1 MAEDSEATETT
12 ETTIDFGYQS
22 VPESE
27 KSQRV
32 RGVFTSVAAHYD
44 MMNDVMSLGIHR
56 LGQRGHPCAG
66 GWCARLPQGSAGV
79 SAACREPAQAVN
91 TL

>member
-1 MAEDSEATETT
+1 MAEDSEATETAV
-12 ETTIDFGYQS
+12 DFGYQS

-44 MMNDVMSLGIHR
+44 MMNDVMSLGVHR
-56 LGQRGHPCAG
+56 LRQRGCPCAG
-66 GWCARLPQGSAGV
+66 WRAPLPQGSAGAH
-79 SAACREPAQAVN
+79 AACREPAQAVN